1 MSTTS
6 TMKREN
12 KNENIFK
19 TKEIISTEDETVNKG
34 RYEGVKIL

>member
-6 TMKREN
+6 TMKRE
-12 KNENIFK
+12 KDENIFK
-19 TKEIISTEDETVNKG
+19 TKEIISTEDETLNKG

>member
-6 TMKREN
+6 TMKRG
-12 KNENIFK
+12 KDENIFK
-19 TKEIISTEDETVNKG
+19 TKEIISTEDETLNKG